1 MDLLDGTVTLP
12 LLLAAQR
19 DEHVAAALLD
29 RERAQS
35 DVVGVLA
42 RVARTGAIA
51 DTRRAVQE
59 HADAARATL
68 DALPDRSDRRALE
81 AIVQAA
87 TTRDH

>member
-1 MDLLDGTVTLP
+1 M
-12 LLLAAQR
+12 
-19 DEHVAAALLD
+19 AAALLD
-29 RERAQS
+29 RERAQA

-42 RVARTGAIA
+42 RVARTGAITDA
-51 DTRRAVQE
+51 RRAVQE